1 MSGEFEVRWTGTLPG
16 TPPEIWDAFT
26 RHTAGWLWPIR
37 YEPREGGT
45 ETGLSDGGTVV
56 TWQPPHRFVTRSADG
71 TNQLTYVLDG
81 TRLSFTHHGVITGD
95 YDTEL
100 DACRR
105 HTALYYHSLG
115 EYLAHF
121 RGCAAA
127 YFTADAAEGVSFAA
141 LRDALGVAKDV
152 EAGDRVRLAGRVDG
166 VVDYTAEPFLG
177 VRTADAL
184 YRFFGRDAWGWPVGM
199 SVHQF
204 GGDVDPSWTAW
215 LEGVR

>member
-37 YEPREGGT
+37 YEPREGG
-45 ETGLSDGGTVV
+45 
-56 TWQPPHRFVTRSADG
+56 
-71 TNQLTYVLDG
+71 
-81 TRLSFTHHGVITGD
+81 
-95 YDTEL
+95 
-100 DACRR
+100 
-105 HTALYYHSLG
+105 
-115 EYLAHF
+115 
-121 RGCAAA
+121 
-127 YFTADAAEGVSFAA
+127 
-141 LRDALGVAKDV
+141 
-152 EAGDRVRLAGRVDG
+152 VDG